1 MIKEPQVSD
10 GVHQVG
16 HEDEITHDDEI
27 TPSVVPTG
35 VKNDGDVAL
44 LEGYNLY
51 DNPLWNVEKEGDTC
65 FQVVTSSLSVPILDG
80 A

>member
-1 MIKEPQVSD
+1 VIKEPQVSD

-16 HEDEITHDDEI
+16 HDDEI
-27 TPSVVPTG
+27 TP
-35 VKNDGDVAL
+35 VAL
-44 LEGYNLY
+44 LEDYNLY

>member
-1 MIKEPQVSD
+1 VIKEPQVSD

-16 HEDEITHDDEI
+16 HDDEI

-44 LEGYNLY
+44 LEDYNLY